1 MIRPARA
8 QLPFIVFTTNSLNEG
23 RTSGGWQGF
32 IMVQRKGVA
41 AIFSV
46 LLLSSTVVL
55 SPVEAKKSPAQ
66 SKPAAVQTKQFTYDP
81 KVNEQMAKKL
91 KIPVYFAI
99 PASARLQLPDTIDT
113 TDKLVDFKHPDG
125 VGAQGDVGLRLV
137 VAKRAG
143 MAKRLAKS
151 GLVQTGDI
159 LLTFRSE
166 WGGGG
171 PYPNIQM
178 GISHTGVAF
187 VKDGTVYNIDNPLD
201 GEYIGR
207 DFKSQLNSSHYNTL
221 NFIHI
226 IRPRNLTDSDKANI
240 SAWATRLTGS
250 ARSVYPKEISFNQDY
265 NDPKYKSGKPITFVK
280 QLGQIGLGQ
289 NPPGNVGMYCSE
301 FAWSL
306 LALRQCDPN
315 ASSTA
320 DAFKGSSIPSC
331 VKPIMTPM
339 DATGS
344 YIFSRSRSSYAG
356 LADGPLLVVDSLKLP
371 NDKESELLKSVFVE
385 NPKVLSKMSVGHRQI
400 AEKMKP
406 NFSPLETYYVDAAT
420 GGWGRWRARGIRFMS
435 NRKVPDN
442 YSPTSYL
449 INTLLPPDNSN
460 RVMDYVATVAVE

>member
-1 MIRPARA
+1 MQA
-8 QLPFIVFTTNSLNEG
+8 
-23 RTSGGWQGF
+23 
-32 IMVQRKGVA
+32 
-41 AIFSV
+41 
-46 LLLSSTVVL
+46 
-55 SPVEAKKSPAQ
+55 
-66 SKPAAVQTKQFTYDP
+66 KQFTFDA
-81 KVNEQMAKKL
+81 KVNEDMAKKL
-91 KIPVYFAI
+91 KIPVYFAL
-99 PASARLQLPDTIDT
+99 PASARLALPDSIDT
-113 TDKLVDFKHPDG
+113 TDQLVDFKHPDG
-125 VGAQGDVGLRLV
+125 MSAQGDVGLRLV

-143 MAKRLAKS
+143 LAKRLAKS

-201 GEYIGR
+201 PEYIGR
-207 DFKSQLNSSHYNTL
+207 DYKSQLNSSHYNTL

-226 IRPRNLTDSDKANI
+226 IRPRNLTDEDKANI
-240 SAWATRLTGS
+240 IAWATKLTGS
-250 ARSVYPKEISFNQDY
+250 AKKVYPKEISFNQDY
-265 NDPKYKSGKPITFVK
+265 NDPKYKPGKPITFVK

-289 NPPGNVGMYCSE
+289 DPTGNVGMFCSE

-315 ASSTA
+315 SQATA

-344 YIFSRSRSSYAG
+344 YIFSRSRSAYTG
-356 LADGPLLVVDSLKLP
+356 LADGPLLVVDSMKLP
-371 NDKESELLKSVFVE
+371 NDKEAELLNSVFVE
-385 NPKVLSKMSVGHRQI
+385 NPKVLSKMSVGHRQV
-400 AEKMKP
+400 AQQMKP
-406 NFSPLETYYVDAAT
+406 NFSQLQTYYIDAAT
-420 GGWGRWRARGIRFMS
+420 GGWGRWKARGIRFLS

-460 RVMDYVATVAVE
+460 RTMDYVATVAIQ

>member
-1 MIRPARA
+1 
-8 QLPFIVFTTNSLNEG
+8 
-23 RTSGGWQGF
+23 
-32 IMVQRKGVA
+32 MVKRKGIA
-41 AIFSV
+41 AIVTV
-46 LLLSSTVVL
+46 LLFSGAAVL
-55 SPVEAKKSPAQ
+55 SPVQAQKKAAQ
-66 SKPAAVQTKQFTYDP
+66 PKPAPVQAKQFTFDA

-91 KIPVYFAI
+91 KIPVYFAV
-99 PASARLQLPDTIDT
+99 PASARATLPATIDI
-113 TDKLVDFKHPDG
+113 TDKLVDFKHPDA

-159 LLTFRSE
+159 LLTLRSE

-178 GISHTGVAF
+178 GVSHTGVAF

-221 NFIHI
+221 NYLHI
-226 IRPRNLTDSDKANI
+226 IRPRNLSDTDKANI
-240 SAWATRLTGS
+240 AAWAGRLTGS
-250 ARSVYPKEISFNQDY
+250 AKKVYPAQLSFNQDY
-265 NDPKYKSGKPITFVK
+265 NDPKYKAGKPYSFVK

-289 NPPGNVGMYCSE
+289 SPGGNVGMFCSE

-315 ASSTA
+315 AQATA
-320 DAFKGSSIPSC
+320 DAFKGSSVPSC

-371 NDKESELLKSVFVE
+371 SEKEAELLKTVFVE
-385 NPKVLSKMSVGHRQI
+385 NPKVLSKMSIGHRQV
-400 AEKMKP
+400 AEQMKP

-460 RVMDYVATVAVE
+460 RTMDYIATVAIE